1 MTNSAFYQLWR
12 VPKVKKFPVVFT
24 SDAALS
30 DAVAREVKAGR
41 ARKIGPRLYTTNTK
55 DDPARVVR
63 QNWWQVLSLLV
74 PGAVVSHRTALE
86 GAISPLGRVYVTG
99 PYPRAIT
106 LPGLEIVQLQGPGPV
121 EGDLPM
127 LEMHIA
133 SHARACLENLS
144 PARARKGEAKTLPTE
159 QLERKLADLLR
170 ARGEDGLNAL
180 RDRARAIAAPLGL
193 DAEFQRLDQLIGTLM
208 GTRSADLTEPLAKA
222 YARREPYDPGAIER
236 IVALRAA
243 LVAQSIPDRPQRA
256 EGNQAF
262 YNAAFYDAYFSN
274 YIEGTRF
281 EVEEAYKIV
290 MTGRVPTE
298 RPEDGHDIL
307 GTYRVVGSLEEM
319 TTVPANFT
327 DFQELLTRRHAMI
340 LEGRPDKRPGQ
351 FKERPN
357 IAGQTRFVD
366 PDLVSGTLRMGYEM
380 YRSLE
385 HPFARAL
392 VMMFL
397 IAEVHPFDDGNGRIA
412 RAMMNAELIAGDQIR
427 VFIPSVFRNEYV
439 AGLKRLTHHSQPEAF
454 IRVMSYAQDFVSRI
468 DFSDR
473 ESANSILR
481 DCNAFADPADTVR
494 LRLPQG

>member
-1 MTNSAFYQLWR
+1 M
-12 VPKVKKFPVVFT
+12 KKFPVVFT
-24 SDAALS
+24 SDASLS
-30 DAVAREVKAGR
+30 EKVAREVKAGR
-41 ARKIGPRLYTTNTK
+41 ARKIGPRLYTTNTR
-55 DDPARVVR
+55 DDPGRVVR

-99 PYPRAIT
+99 PYPRTIS
-106 LPGLEIVQLQGPGPV
+106 LPGLEIVQLQGPGPA

-127 LEMHIA
+127 MELQVA
-133 SHARACLENLS
+133 SQARAFLENLS
-144 PARARKGEAKTLPTE
+144 PARARKGEAKNLPPE

-170 ARGEDGLNAL
+170 ARGESGLNAL
-180 RDRARAIAAPLGL
+180 RDHARLIAVPLGL
-193 DAEFQRLDQLIGTLM
+193 DAEFQRLDQLIGALL

-236 IVALRAA
+236 IDALRAA
-243 LVAQSIPDRPQRA
+243 LLSPPIPDRPQRA
-256 EGNQAF
+256 VGGNEF

-281 EVEEAYKIV
+281 EVEEAYRIV
-290 MTGRVPTE
+290 VTGLVPPE

-319 TTVPANFT
+319 TTVPAIFPE
-327 DFQELLTRRHAMI
+327 FLSLLARRHAMI
-340 LEGRPDKRPGQ
+340 LEGRPDKRPGR

-357 IAGQTRFVD
+357 FAGQTRFVD
-366 PDLVSGTLRMGYEM
+366 PDLVSGTLKLGYEM

-412 RAMMNAELIAGDQIR
+412 RAMMNAELIAADKTRI
-427 VFIPSVFRNEYV
+427 FIPSVFRNEYV
-439 AGLKRLTHHSQPEAF
+439 SSLKRLTHHNQPEAF
-454 IRVMSYAQDFVSRI
+454 IRVMSYAQEFVSKI

-473 ESANSILR
+473 ERANGILR
-481 DCNAFADPADTVR
+481 ACNAFADPADNVR
-494 LRLPQG
+494 LRLPQE